1 MRPFGSILR
10 LALGDVLAKG
20 LNFLAFV
27 YLARVLDVAGYGIL
41 ELAIAVTMYFQLAAD
56 AGLELWATRQAA
68 QGADVRSLTA
78 RTVPL
83 RCLLAAGAFGVLL
96 LLLPA
101 LPDYPALRAVTAL
114 LGLTVF
120 SQALSLKWVFLGQE
134 KMGRVVTGLV
144 VPQLVFAGLA
154 LALVRGPAGILRVPV
169 LRLASELVM
178 SGYFLWRFAAEHGG
192 LQLSVTL
199 RDARHVL
206 RAAMP
211 MGAALALGLAS
222 YNFDAV
228 LLGLLAGPTA
238 VGWYTAAYKPVTM
251 ALALPVTYYVGLFP
265 PLARAYG
272 ESHEAFRRIVVR
284 SLRITSIFAV
294 PLGIGGTLLAEPLIA
309 FLFGPAYAN
318 SVPPLRVLAW
328 SAVLVIL
335 RGTYKHAL
343 NAAAK
348 PGLDLRC
355 AGAATG
361 LNIALNLLL
370 IPPFGTLGAAVATLV
385 AEFVWLSMAW
395 FYFCR
400 HVARVS
406 LLPFLLQPVT
416 AAAVMAACLLL
427 TQPLFWAVRAA
438 LGVLVYFGTLAVL
451 GEPEVKA
458 WLRGRSDEAAV

>member
-10 LALGDVLAKG
+10 LAFGDVLAKG

-41 ELAIAVTMYFQLAAD
+41 ELAIAVTMYFQLLAD
-56 AGLELWATRQAA
+56 AGLEVWATRQAA
-68 QGADVRSLTA
+68 QAADVRSLAA
-78 RTVPL
+78 RTLPL
-83 RCLLAAGAFGVLL
+83 RCLLAAVAFGVLL

-101 LPDYPALRAVTAL
+101 LPDYPALRAVVAL
-114 LGLTVF
+114 LGLTLLP
-120 SQALSLKWVFLGQE
+120 QALSLKWVFLGQE
-134 KMGRVVTGLV
+134 KMGRVATGLV
-144 VPQLVFAGLA
+144 LPQLVFAGLA
-154 LALVRGPAGILRVPV
+154 LALVRGPAGIVRVPV
-169 LRLASELVM
+169 LKLASELIM

-192 LQLSVTL
+192 LHLRVTL
-199 RDARHVL
+199 RDASHLL

-211 MGAALALGLAS
+211 MGLALALGLAS

-228 LLGLLAGPTA
+228 LLGLLAGPAA
-238 VGWYTAAYKPVTM
+238 VGWYTAAYKPITM

-265 PLARAYG
+265 ALARAYA
-272 ESHEAFRRIVVR
+272 ESRDAFRRTVVR
-284 SLRITSIFAV
+284 SLRLTSVFAV

-309 FLFGPAYAN
+309 FLFGPPYAN
-318 SVPPLRVLAW
+318 AVPPLRLLSW

-343 NAAAK
+343 NAAGR

-370 IPPFGTLGAAVATLV
+370 IPPFGTLGAAVATLA
-385 AEFVWLSMAW
+385 AELLWLSMAW
-395 FYFCR
+395 YYFCR
-400 HVARVS
+400 YVTRAS
-406 LLPFLLQPVT
+406 LLPFLLQPVI
-416 AAAVMAACLLL
+416 AAAAMGACLLL

-438 LGVLVYFGTLAVL
+438 LGVLVYFGSLALL

-458 WLRGRSDEAAV
+458 WLRRRSDDAAV